1 MLRVRF
7 ITTLEEVLIKRL
19 KIMAIEKG
27 VDVNDILEKLITEY
41 LKNQK

>member
-1 MLRVRF
+1 
-7 ITTLEEVLIKRL
+7 
-19 KIMAIEKG
+19 MAIEKG

>member
-41 LKNQK
+41 LNNQK